1 MGQVNR
7 TTIVPFTSDQMFAL
21 VNDVEAYPGFLPW
34 CSAAEVEGIGED
46 HLIATLTLSVGR
58 LRQSVT
64 TRNTLQPGRRIDME
78 LVRGPL
84 RKLCGA
90 WRFEDLAGKHCRVS
104 LDLDF
109 EFNNRVLK
117 LALDKVF
124 GQLTYSSVDAFR
136 NRARQIYGED

>member
-1 MGQVNR
+1 MGRVNR
-7 TTIVPFTSDQMFAL
+7 TAIVPFTSDQMFAL
-21 VNDVEAYPGFLPW
+21 VNDVESYPGFLPW
-34 CSAAEVEGIGED
+34 CSAAEVEDTGD
-46 HLIATLTLSVGR
+46 NHRIATLTLSLGR

-84 RKLCGA
+84 RQLCGA
-90 WRFEDLAGKHCRVS
+90 WRFDDLAGNRCRVS

-109 EFNNRVLK
+109 EFSNKVLR
-117 LALDKVF
+117 LALDKIF

-136 NRARQIYGED
+136 NRARQIYGAG